1 MPVRVKDEY
10 LKLLKGI
17 ATNYF
22 AAFGR
27 RVGATCIK
35 REMEYQVD
43 NWNKDWVRKH
53 PFPSHAWIEKALRKF
68 HDPTQTP
75 PEEQAA
81 YATFRWPESM
91 GDGGVPWAESRKALA
106 LLMYHNE
113 KGLPRPSV
121 GLVNR
126 YWQVS
131 YALPPNARPSTIAE
145 LAQHIVQADMAK
157 DKVKAYHSIMAR
169 LMDYYGVKEY
179 SPYTLMDSIE
189 EGEG

>member
-53 PFPSHAWIEKALRKF
+53 PFPSLDCI
-68 HDPTQTP
+68 
-75 PEEQAA
+75 
-81 YATFRWPESM
+81 
-91 GDGGVPWAESRKALA
+91 
-106 LLMYHNE
+106 
-113 KGLPRPSV
+113 
-121 GLVNR
+121 
-126 YWQVS
+126 
-131 YALPPNARPSTIAE
+131 
-145 LAQHIVQADMAK
+145 
-157 DKVKAYHSIMAR
+157 
-169 LMDYYGVKEY
+169 
-179 SPYTLMDSIE
+179 
-189 EGEG
+189 

>member
-10 LKLLKGI
+10 LKLLRDI
-17 ATNYF
+17 YTNERTER
-22 AAFGR
+22 GR
-27 RVGATCIK
+27 RLGATLIE

-43 NWNKDWVRKH
+43 TWNKDWVRKH
-53 PFPSHAWIEKALRKF
+53 PFPSYQWIEKELRKF
-68 HDPTQTP
+68 KDPTQTP

-81 YATFRWPESM
+81 YATFSWPESM

-131 YALPPNARPSTIAE
+131 YALPPDALVATKAGF
-145 LAQHIVQADMAK
+145 AKHTVQADMAK

-169 LMDYYGVKEY
+169 LMDYYGVKKY

-189 EGEG
+189 EGKG